1 MVSQNLIEELRTI
14 IKEDYGVELE
24 IKEVREI
31 AETLVN
37 FFDIL
42 SEVEYHGRGITVRR
56 FSHRLTL
63 RLFDMQDRFARVL
76 APPVLGGRG
85 ARHAAC
91 DHPQPS
97 ILSTA
102 HGRIAGEVIH

>member
-42 SEVEYHGRGITVRR
+42 SEVEYQNINGK
-56 FSHRLTL
+56 S
-63 RLFDMQDRFARVL
+63 
-76 APPVLGGRG
+76 
-85 ARHAAC
+85 
-91 DHPQPS
+91 
-97 ILSTA
+97 
-102 HGRIAGEVIH
+102 